1 MNAEQV
7 PTTHKPT
14 TVGIIGYGR
23 FGRVLADG
31 LREDFT
37 LRIHDPF
44 ADFSATNDQSVPL
57 AEAAACDAVWCCVPI
72 IHFEQV
78 IAKTAPYLRSGALLL
93 DVCSVKLYP
102 EAVMK
107 RLVASDVSV
116 LPTHPMF
123 GPDTAKHGWRDLPL
137 VICPTSATSATSATN
152 DEVSTGAAYRQSVQF
167 WQHYLAERK
176 GCRVVAMSS
185 EEHDR
190 TTAYTLCLT
199 QLLGR
204 VLGNIGIKASAID
217 AQSFTHLLRM
227 KEISYNDSMELLIG
241 LHRYNPFAAEMRRR
255 LQEEFSAVEPFLQA
269 HDSA

>member
-1 MNAEQV
+1 METQSLLGNSC
-7 PTTHKPT
+7 PT

-31 LREDFT
+31 LRNDFT
-37 LRIHDPF
+37 LHIHDPF

-78 IAKTAPYLRSGALLL
+78 VAKTVPYLRSGALLL

-107 RLVASDVSV
+107 RLVADDVFV

-123 GPDTAKHGWRDLPL
+123 GPDTAKHGWQDLPL
-137 VICPTSATSATSATN
+137 VICPMQDRENTSK
-152 DEVSTGAAYRQSVQF
+152 AYQESVQF

-255 LQEEFSAVEPFLQA
+255 LQEEFAAVEPFLQA
-269 HDSA
+269 HDSV